1 MIAGAIVTLAAAIA
15 FAAWRGL
22 EPVPDVLAERRARQ
36 VLVTLKTGEAFAG
49 VLYQQDADLIV
60 LREATAMAFGPRSE
74 NVPVEGEALIL
85 RADIAYLQLP

>member
-1 MIAGAIVTLAAAIA
+1 VIAGALVILAAAVV
-15 FAAWRGL
+15 FAGWRYF

-36 VLVTLKTGEAFAG
+36 VLVTLKTGETFAG
-49 VLYQQDADLIV
+49 VLYQQDADVIV